1 MELFTVG
8 SEKKEMA
15 IARIRKEMFCNCLP
29 LPVQMGQPGAES
41 SALVLMEPRYT
52 HACVHKDLCNPDDS
66 LTHSPETLLT
76 PF

>member
-1 MELFTVG
+1 
-8 SEKKEMA
+8 
-15 IARIRKEMFCNCLP
+15 
-29 LPVQMGQPGAES
+29 LPVQMGQPGPER